1 MVLVNVP
8 ECIWKWWLWLE
19 HSCPLCDLSVSLSAF
34 GIIWQKCAQS
44 EEFEVVI
51 SLFFSLRK
59 TFVLFRLELELLQVF
74 AISAGLPP
82 HPVVRQSLKEVAV
95 AWGIGSALRAVL
107 SERPFPCVGLAC
119 WFAVVSWPLTPVS
132 ALPSSFPF
140 QCCGGR
146 KEGTVVGEPEG
157 LSSRQ
162 LCHSDFSGI
171 D

>member
-1 MVLVNVP
+1 MYLKMVALT
-8 ECIWKWWLWLE
+8 WTLLSTLWF
-19 HSCPLCDLSVSLSAF
+19 VWSLSAF

-59 TFVLFRLELELLQVF
+59 TFVLFRLELELLQVSP
-74 AISAGLPP
+74 ISAGLPP
-82 HPVVRQSLKEVAV
+82 HPILRHSLKEVAV
-95 AWGIGSALRAVL
+95 AWGIWSALRAVL
-107 SERPFPCVGLAC
+107 SEPLSPCIGLAC
-119 WFAVVSWPLTPVS
+119 WFAVVNWPLTPVS
-132 ALPSSFPF
+132 TLPSLPF

-146 KEGTVVGEPEG
+146 KEGAVVGEPEG
-157 LSSRQ
+157 LSSRR